1 MLIHQQLGVYFVTF
15 TATDNSGNSVSS
27 QVQITVFDP
36 LSISENNL
44 ENIFLF
50 PNPVEDKI
58 NIQNIYSNCKISM
71 FDILGKNY
79 EINVINNFE
88 NNSISINISNLN
100 TGTYFIRI
108 EDINTRQSKT
118 LRLIKK

>member
-1 MLIHQQLGVYFVTF
+1 
-15 TATDNSGNSVSS
+15 
-27 QVQITVFDP
+27 
-36 LSISENNL
+36 
-44 ENIFLF
+44 
-50 PNPVEDKI
+50 
-58 NIQNIYSNCKISM
+58 M

-118 LRLIKK
+118 LRLIKQ